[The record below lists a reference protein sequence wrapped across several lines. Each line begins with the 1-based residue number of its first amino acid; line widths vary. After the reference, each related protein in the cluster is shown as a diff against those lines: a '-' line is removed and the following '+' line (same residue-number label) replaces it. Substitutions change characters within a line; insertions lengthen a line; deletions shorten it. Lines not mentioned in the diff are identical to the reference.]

1 MLETIFYC
9 LRIFFSLKLEIK
21 SILPSVFYNMLS
33 FPSSSLLITPSITV
47 NFFALYLILV
57 CFTHLSGGSAVKNPH
72 AMQEKVAEDLG
83 SIPESGRSSGEGSGN
98 PLLTCQAP
106 LSMGILQA
114 RILEWVVMTSSRG
127 PSQPRDWTQVSCI
140 VVDSL
145 PSEPPRKPKNAGVSS
160 LSLLQGIFQTQE
172 SSQGLLHCR
181 WILYQLS
188 YQGSAEP
195 LGKPLRPLSRSL
207 SCLMYGQHLKYLFS
221 PFCKTSSSLSFQD
234 TIPSWISSYLSVHF
248 IDFLIIFL
256 HLSNLEMLASPRL
269 CPLTY
274 LDF

>member
-1 MLETIFYC
+1 M
-9 LRIFFSLKLEIK
+9 
-21 SILPSVFYNMLS
+21 
-33 FPSSSLLITPSITV
+33 
-47 NFFALYLILV
+47 
-57 CFTHLSGGSAVKNPH
+57 
-72 AMQEKVAEDLG
+72 KVAQLCPTLCDLTDYTVHG
-83 SIPESGRSSGEGSGN
+83 F
-98 PLLTCQAP
+98 
-106 LSMGILQA
+106 LQA
-114 RILEWVVMTSSRG
+114 RILECGAFPFSGAS
-127 PSQPRDWTQVSCI
+127 SQPRDQTPALQA
-140 VVDSL
+140 DSL
-145 PSEPPRKPKNAGVSS
+145 PTQPPGKPKNTGVGS

-234 TIPSWISSYLSVHF
+234 TIPSWISSYLSVYF